1 MLLKQLTK
9 DAETWLRCQGYT
21 QSTIYHNFV
30 RFWNRFCKEEGTD
43 GVYSDTQLKDYV
55 LRAFGIDF
63 GTACPSTLSLK
74 EYRAS
79 HAFRSLAEFA
89 STNAMAGTSMEG
101 ASIRQP
107 LTGKSQEALD
117 RYMAHLSG
125 QGHKDSSKKYAYQTI
140 HALLLSQPIEGAG
153 REGISSFLNGL
164 GIHSKRTVNSM
175 SKVIKR
181 FLSFAYDEG
190 ITEADLSPAVLSQK
204 KRGGTEIP
212 SVYTAEEIAGLT
224 DFLSSHADNRKRNRA
239 IVMAIAVFGF
249 RAGDVAG
256 LQLEDI
262 DWDKGTIRVIQSKTG
277 SPVEHQMTG
286 AAGNSLADYL
296 LNERPASGDPHVFLK
311 KDGTPMD
318 KTSISTMI
326 SGGFVNS
333 GININGRK
341 HGSHSLRHSLA
352 SNMLAEG
359 EGILTISKTLG
370 HGSVDSTRIYTKVDI
385 GHLRLCELEV
395 PAHE

>member
-9 DAETWLRCQGYT
+9 DAEEWLQNQGYT

-30 RFWNRFCKEEGTD
+30 RFWNRLSKLEGTD
-43 GVYSDTQLKDYV
+43 GVYSENQLKNYA
-55 LRAFGIDF
+55 LQAFGIDL
-63 GTACPSTLSLK
+63 GTGYPSSLPLK
-74 EYRAS
+74 DYRAF
-79 HAFRSLAEFA
+79 HAFKSLAEFA
-89 STNAMAGTSMEG
+89 RTKGMAGTSMEG
-101 ASIRQP
+101 AAVRQP
-107 LTGKSQEALD
+107 LTGTSQEALEH
-117 RYMAHLSG
+117 YMAHLSA
-125 QGHKDSSKKYAYQTI
+125 QGYSDNSKRYAYQTV
-140 HALLLSQPIEGAG
+140 HCLLLACPIEETS
-153 REGISSFLNGL
+153 REGIASFLNSL
-164 GIHSKRTVNSM
+164 GVRSKRTVDSM

-190 ITEADLSPAVLSQK
+190 ITEDDYSLTVLSQK

-212 SVYTAEEIAGLT
+212 SVYTAEEIAELM
-224 DFLSSHADNRKRNRA
+224 DFLSAHADNRKRNRA
-239 IVMAIAVFGF
+239 IVTVIAVFGF

-256 LQLEDI
+256 LQLGDI
-262 DWDKGTIRVIQSKTG
+262 DWDKGIIRVIQSKTG
-277 SPVEHQMTG
+277 IPVEHQMTG
-286 AAGNSLADYL
+286 AAGNCLADYL

-311 KDGTPMD
+311 RDGKPMN

-326 SGGFVNS
+326 SSGFVNS

-370 HGSVDSTRIYTKVDI
+370 HGCVDSTRIYTKVDI
-385 GHLRLCELEV
+385 RHLRLCELEV